1 MKLIKIYI
9 YKGEKLLMLTRLKR
23 LGIISGLS
31 ATLLLAACGGGSDDA
46 TENNDEGA
54 GDDDAA
60 SEVNYGEEMGYVITG
75 IEPGAGVFQ
84 AAENTV
90 DEYELE
96 GWEVQASSSGAMT
109 TALGEA
115 YDKEEPIIV
124 TGWSP
129 HWKFAE
135 YDLKYLED
143 PKGVFGD
150 AETIN
155 TAVREGLEDDMPEAY
170 EVLDNFNWTPDD
182 LEAIMLEIS
191 TDVSPEDAATAWIEE
206 NEDKVSEWVDG
217 VDEVDGGELELVYVE
232 WDTEIASTNVIGQVL
247 EDLGYD
253 VTVTP
258 LDNAVMWEAVATG
271 EADGMVA
278 AWLPGTHGDLYEQY
292 EDELVDLGPNLE
304 GAKIGLVVPSYM
316 DIDSIEDL
324 DIK

>member
-1 MKLIKIYI
+1 
-9 YKGEKLLMLTRLKR
+9 MLKNLKR

-31 ATLLLAACGGGSDDA
+31 ATLLLAACGGSSDDA
-46 TENNDEGA
+46 TENEEDT
-54 GDDDAA
+54 GDGD
-60 SEVNYGEEMGYVITG
+60 VKYGEEMGYVITG

-84 AAENTV
+84 AAEDTV
-90 DEYELE
+90 EEYELD
-96 GWEVQASSSGAMT
+96 GWEVQASSSGAMA

-115 YDKEEPIIV
+115 YNNEEPIIV

-143 PKGVFGD
+143 PKGVFGE

-170 EVLDNFNWTPDD
+170 EVLDNFYWTPDD
-182 LEAIMLEIS
+182 LEEVMLEIS
-191 TDVSPEDAATAWIEE
+191 NGEDPADAAAQWIEE
-206 NEDKVSEWVDG
+206 NEDKVSEWTDG
-217 VDEVDGGELELVYVE
+217 VEEVDGDEIELVYVE
-232 WDTEIASTNVIGQVL
+232 WDTEIGSTNVIGKVL
-247 EDLGYD
+247 EDLGYN

-292 EDELVDLGPNLE
+292 ESDLVDLGPNLE
-304 GAKIGLVVPSYM
+304 GAKIGLVVPTYM

-324 DIK
+324 DTK